1 MHLYTSNHRERKR
14 VTGWRKTE
22 YPIYRCHIRERFLG
36 DSNPELRHP
45 TVTASVTVLK
55 PLCQPVTQTPS
66 AGPRHSTLHILK
78 CTALILVATRIHTLA
93 IVKNKPAKTELTNQK
108 LNP

>member
-1 MHLYTSNHRERKR
+1 MAENGVPYTQVSHQGEVSWK
-14 VTGWRKTE
+14 
-22 YPIYRCHIRERFLG
+22 G

-66 AGPRHSTLHILK
+66 AGPGHSTLHILK

-93 IVKNKPAKTELTNQK
+93 IVKNKPAKTKLTNREI
-108 LNP
+108 NP